1 MMNPEGNIELYKL
14 LKNWNPLNFNLEDEE
29 NEAFDF
35 DAEIYDSMDA
45 LFKHDRSVEEASLA
59 IQNIFNFSFEEKI
72 PLDRIRPVVT
82 DAFEIIELYRE
93 P

>member
-1 MMNPEGNIELYKL
+1 MNPEGNIELYKL
-14 LKNWNPLNFNLEDEE
+14 LKNWNPLNFNLEDKE
-29 NEAFDF
+29 NNAFDF

-45 LFKHDRSVEEASLA
+45 LYKHHPSVEEASLA

-72 PLDRIRPVVT
+72 PPDRIRPVVT
-82 DAFEIIELYRE
+82 DAFKIIELYRE